1 MNGVFWLMRCGVV
14 ESYDRKKVSKKLKK
28 GLLKYKKKDEQF
40 SMILKEIID
49 EMEYNDT
56 VEIKCIGE
64 VQVVLDNRT
73 HPWDSKEKIR
83 TLTFKGENAIRL
95 NEIFFSD
102 EEKSN
107 RNKKKMMKRKYG
119 FFVIDNDE
127 KIKFEG
133 IIVCMHEFLNDTIQV
148 KRGFYDNRNGQ
159 YVQKDLLIIVDYLKR
174 TGMENFKQFLTKVAT
189 DRLKCGFQMPEMAIT
204 KDAMD
209 FIEK

>member
-14 ESYDRKKVSKKLKK
+14 ESFDRKKVSKKLKK
-28 GLLKYKKKDEQF
+28 GLLKYKKTDEQF

-56 VEIKCIGE
+56 VKIKCIGE

-73 HPWDSKEKIR
+73 HSWDSKEKIR

-95 NEIFFSD
+95 NEILFSD

-107 RNKKKMMKRKYG
+107 RNKKKIMKRKYG
-119 FFVIDNDE
+119 FFVIDNDG

-133 IIVCMHEFLNDTIQV
+133 II
-148 KRGFYDNRNGQ
+148 DNSNGK
-159 YVQKDLLIIVDYLKR
+159 YVQKDVLIVDYLKG
-174 TGMENFKQFLTKVAT
+174 TGMEKLKQFLTKVAT

>member
-1 MNGVFWLMRCGVV
+1 MNGVFCLTRCGVV
-14 ESYDRKKVSKKLKK
+14 ESYDRKKVSKRLKK

-40 SMILKEIID
+40 SMILKGIIN

-56 VEIKCIGE
+56 VKIKCIGE

-83 TLTFKGENAIRL
+83 TVTFKGENAIRL

-107 RNKKKMMKRKYG
+107 RNKKKIMKRKYG

-148 KRGFYDNRNGQ
+148 KRGSYDNINGK
-159 YVQKDLLIIVDYLKR
+159 YVQKDVLIVDYLKG

>member
-73 HPWDSKEKIR
+73 HSWESKEKIR

-133 IIVCMHEFLNDTIQV
+133 IIVCMYEFLNDTIQV
-148 KRGFYDNRNGQ
+148 KRGSYDNSNGK
-159 YVQKDLLIIVDYLKR
+159 YVQKDVLIVDYLKG

>member
-95 NEIFFSD
+95 NDIFFSD

-107 RNKKKMMKRKYG
+107 RNKKKIMKRKYG

-159 YVQKDLLIIVDYLKR
+159 YVQKDLLIIVDYLKG

>member
-28 GLLKYKKKDEQF
+28 GLLKYKKKDE
-40 SMILKEIID
+40 
-49 EMEYNDT
+49 MEYNDT

-73 HPWDSKEKIR
+73 HSWESKEKIR

-107 RNKKKMMKRKYG
+107 RNKKKIMKRKYG

-148 KRGFYDNRNGQ
+148 KRSSYDNSNGK
-159 YVQKDLLIIVDYLKR
+159 YVQKDVLIVDYLKG
-174 TGMENFKQFLTKVAT
+174 TGMEKLKQFLTKVAT

>member
-73 HPWDSKEKIR
+73 HSWDSKEKIR

-133 IIVCMHEFLNDTIQV
+133 IIVCMYEFLNDTIQV
-148 KRGFYDNRNGQ
+148 KRGSYDNSNGK
-159 YVQKDLLIIVDYLKR
+159 YVQKDVLIVDYLKG
-174 TGMENFKQFLTKVAT
+174 TGMEKFKQFLTKVAT
-189 DRLKCGFQMPEMAIT
+189 DKLNCGFQMPEMAIT

>member
-14 ESYDRKKVSKKLKK
+14 ESFDRKKVSKKLKK
-28 GLLKYKKKDEQF
+28 GLLKYKNKDEQF
-40 SMILKEIID
+40 SMILKE
-49 EMEYNDT
+49 MEYNDT
-56 VEIKCIGE
+56 VKIKCIGE

-73 HPWDSKEKIR
+73 HSWDSKEKIR

-107 RNKKKMMKRKYG
+107 RNKKKIMKRKYG

-148 KRGFYDNRNGQ
+148 KRSSYDNINGK
-159 YVQKDLLIIVDYLKR
+159 YVQKDVLIVDYLKG
-174 TGMENFKQFLTKVAT
+174 TGMEKFKQFITTVAT

>member
-1 MNGVFWLMRCGVV
+1 MLSNKNIV
-14 ESYDRKKVSKKLKK
+14 EVTDVSFSGEYNYIVMEYIK
-28 GLLKYKKKDEQF
+28 GRT
-40 SMILKEIID
+40 LKEIID

-73 HPWDSKEKIR
+73 HTWDRKEKIR

-107 RNKKKMMKRKYG
+107 RNKKKIMKRKYG

-148 KRGFYDNRNGQ
+148 KRSSYDNSNGK
-159 YVQKDLLIIVDYLKR
+159 YVQKDVLIVDYLKG
-174 TGMENFKQFLTKVAT
+174 TGMEKLKQFLTKVAT
-189 DRLKCGFQMPEMAIT
+189 DRLKCDFQMPEMAIT

>member
-14 ESYDRKKVSKKLKK
+14 ESFDRKKVSKKLKK

-56 VEIKCIGE
+56 VKIKCIGE

-73 HPWDSKEKIR
+73 HSWDSKEKIR

-107 RNKKKMMKRKYG
+107 RNKKKIMKRKYG
-119 FFVIDNDE
+119 FFVIDK

-148 KRGFYDNRNGQ
+148 KRSSYDNINGK
-159 YVQKDLLIIVDYLKR
+159 YVQKDVLIVDYLKG
-174 TGMENFKQFLTKVAT
+174 TGMEKFKQFITTVAT

>member
-73 HPWDSKEKIR
+73 HTWDRKEKIR

-107 RNKKKMMKRKYG
+107 RNKKKIMKRKYG

-148 KRGFYDNRNGQ
+148 KRSSYDNSNGK
-159 YVQKDLLIIVDYLKR
+159 YVQKVLIVDYLKG
-174 TGMENFKQFLTKVAT
+174 TGMEKLKQFLTKIAT

>member
-14 ESYDRKKVSKKLKK
+14 ESFDRKKVSKKLKK

-56 VEIKCIGE
+56 VKIKCIGE

-73 HPWDSKEKIR
+73 HSWDSKEKIR

-95 NEIFFSD
+95 NEILFSD

-107 RNKKKMMKRKYG
+107 RNKKKIMKRKYG
-119 FFVIDNDE
+119 FFVIDNDG

-133 IIVCMHEFLNDTIQV
+133 II
-148 KRGFYDNRNGQ
+148 DNSNGK
-159 YVQKDLLIIVDYLKR
+159 YVQKDVLIVDYLKG
-174 TGMENFKQFLTKVAT
+174 TGMEKLKQFLTKVAT

>member
-1 MNGVFWLMRCGVV
+1 
-14 ESYDRKKVSKKLKK
+14 
-28 GLLKYKKKDEQF
+28 
-40 SMILKEIID
+40 MILKEIID

-73 HPWDSKEKIR
+73 HTWDSKEKIR

-107 RNKKKMMKRKYG
+107 RNKKKIMKRKYG

-148 KRGFYDNRNGQ
+148 KRSSYDNSNGK
-159 YVQKDLLIIVDYLKR
+159 YVQKDVLIVDYLKG
-174 TGMENFKQFLTKVAT
+174 TGMEKLKQFLTKVAT

>member
-73 HPWDSKEKIR
+73 QTWDSKEKIR

-107 RNKKKMMKRKYG
+107 RNKKKIMKRKYG

-159 YVQKDLLIIVDYLKR
+159 YVQKDVLIVDYLKG